1 MRNPTRRPLAA
12 AAALALLACPALAAE
27 FNANIEFD
35 NTWQNQE
42 RGMSQGGRV
51 ELNALGRTG
60 SSGFVAGKAS
70 ILAKRDSSVAI
81 DDLWVQLGNAS
92 ADVKLGR
99 FEAADVFQLGRD
111 TIVSRAGSGFAYRT
125 NALRGRF
132 TGGEFHGAFT
142 LNFSPALSLE
152 LGVAETKAKAADSG
166 APVNNG
172 LGVYA
177 KGVRPVLSYNS
188 NGLLLRLGLES
199 GYIFNETQKFKGGGF
214 TIGYDFSPS
223 VHVNFSAASAKF
235 TDWTAPSATTGYSTQ
250 TGYSQTS
257 RTVGLNA
264 YLGDAHL
271 AVEGAKNGD
280 EKITTFYASYAFPL
294 MDIKGATITP
304 AFSVSKARN
313 FVTGLDQDTSVRVR
327 INYTF

>member
-12 AAALALLACPALAAE
+12 AALALLTAPALAAE

-35 NTWQNQE
+35 NTWQNQD

-51 ELNALGRTG
+51 EVNALGRAG
-60 SSGFVAGKAS
+60 ASGFVAGKAS

-132 TGGEFHGAFT
+132 TGGEFHGALTFN
-142 LNFSPALSLE
+142 LSPAVSFE
-152 LGVAETKAKAADSG
+152 LGAAETKSKAADVG

-177 KGVRPVLSYNS
+177 KGVRPVLTYNS
-188 NGLLLRLGLES
+188 DGLLLRVGLES

-223 VHVNFSAASAKF
+223 VHVNFSAATAKF
-235 TDWTAPSATTGYSTQ
+235 TDWTAPAAATDYSVL